1 MFSECLREG
10 ALITETE
17 LLGDFGYARGSVK
30 ESVAGGLD
38 ASLGSEI
45 LSTHSKCIIELSV

>member
-1 MFSECLREG
+1 VFSECLREG

-17 LLGDFGYARGSVK
+17 LVGDFGNARASVK

-38 ASLGSEI
+38 ASLG
-45 LSTHSKCIIELSV
+45 

>member
-1 MFSECLREG
+1 MFSECLRKG

-17 LLGDFGYARGSVK
+17 LVGDFGNAQGSIK

-38 ASLGSEI
+38 ASLG
-45 LSTHSKCIIELSV
+45 

>member
-1 MFSECLREG
+1 MFSECLRKG

-17 LLGDFGYARGSVK
+17 LVGDFGNARGSVK

-38 ASLGSEI
+38 TSLG
-45 LSTHSKCIIELSV
+45 

>member
-17 LLGDFGYARGSVK
+17 LLGDFGNARGSVK

-38 ASLGSEI
+38 ASLG
-45 LSTHSKCIIELSV
+45 